1 LGYHFGIG
9 IIPRRHPG
17 NGHGRS
23 EFDPLTGS
31 LEKSVKGLLVHWA
44 LACMQLVATAP
55 LAAVPP
61 APGMSAND
69 SSDAVRA
76 WLAEA
81 RRVVDAAARPGV
93 AWTGPRS
100 GPRAQPG
107 KRVVLVNEDLRNG
120 GILAVDEGVLEAV
133 GVIGWSA
140 KVLDSGGT
148 LEGRKKMLADA
159 LASRPDGLIFI
170 GGDAHAL
177 APWLKPFAERGIPV
191 VGWHAAARA
200 GPVPGTPVAMNVS
213 TDPLEVARVTALAAI
228 VQSGGHAGVVIFT
241 DTNYELPKAKA
252 NEMAAVVRG
261 CACCALLEVRDVP
274 ISGNAERMPAVTR
287 ELLARYGKRWTHALA
302 INDIYF
308 DYATPVL
315 TQAGLPNDA
324 LSMLSAG
331 DGSESAFLRIRKGT
345 FQTGTVA
352 EPLNLHG
359 WQLVDEMN
367 RLLAGEHVT
376 GTVFPVHL
384 VTAANVD
391 ADGGD
396 RLVYDPANGYRD
408 IYRRI
413 WQRP

>member
-1 LGYHFGIG
+1 MKGVFLAWAMACV
-9 IIPRRHPG
+9 P
-17 NGHGRS
+17 S
-23 EFDPLTGS
+23 AVVAQGS
-31 LEKSVKGLLVHWA
+31 AAPASGA
-44 LACMQLVATAP
+44 ASIASADATR
-55 LAAVPP
+55 
-61 APGMSAND
+61 NY
-69 SSDAVRA
+69 
-76 WLAEA
+76 LAEA
-81 RRVVDAAARPGV
+81 RRVVDAAAQPAP
-93 AWTGPRS
+93 AWTGPRT

-107 KRVVLVNEDLRNG
+107 KRIVLVNEDLRNG
-120 GILAVDEGVLEAV
+120 GILAVDEGVLEAAK
-133 GVIGWSA
+133 VIGWSV
-140 KVLDSGGT
+140 KVFDSGGT
-148 LEGRKKMLADA
+148 LEGRKKMLDDA
-159 LASRPDGLIFI
+159 LNSRPDGLIVF

-177 APWLKPFAERGIPV
+177 APWLLPFAERHIPI
-191 VGWHAAARA
+191 VGWHVAAQA
-200 GPVPGTPVAMNVS
+200 GPVAGTPVAMNVS

-228 VQSGGHAGVVIFT
+228 VQSGGHAGVVVFT
-241 DTNYELPKAKA
+241 DTNYELPRTKAEA
-252 NEMAAVVRG
+252 MAAVVRG
-261 CACCALLEVRDVP
+261 CSGCTLLEVRDVS
-274 ISGNAERMPAVTR
+274 ISRNAELMPGTAR
-287 ELLARYGKRWTHALA
+287 ALLARYGKRWTHALA

-308 DYATPVL
+308 DYAAPVL
-315 TQAGLPNDA
+315 TQSALPNTA

-367 RLLAGEHVT
+367 RLFAGERVT

-384 VTAANVD
+384 VTADNVD

>member
-1 LGYHFGIG
+1 M
-9 IIPRRHPG
+9 R
-17 NGHGRS
+17 
-23 EFDPLTGS
+23 
-31 LEKSVKGLLVHWA
+31 GLLGRRA
-44 LACMQLVATAP
+44 LAWAQLIVVVQVAAALPVVGAPASTA
-55 LAAVPP
+55 
-61 APGMSAND
+61 GDGTANY
-69 SSDAVRA
+69 
-76 WLAEA
+76 LAEA
-81 RRVVDAAARPGV
+81 RRVVDTASRPAAAW
-93 AWTGPRS
+93 AGPRN

-107 KRVVLVNEDLRNG
+107 KRLALVNEDLRNG
-120 GILAVDEGVLEAV
+120 GILAVDEGVLEAAKV
-133 GVIGWSA
+133 MGWSV
-140 KVLDSGGT
+140 KVFDSGGT

-159 LASRPDGLIFI
+159 LNSRPDGLILF

-177 APWLKPFAERGIPV
+177 LPWLQPFAERGIPI
-191 VGWHAAARA
+191 VGWHVSAQA
-200 GPVPGTPVAMNVS
+200 GPVHGTPVAMNVS

-228 VQSGGHAGVVIFT
+228 VQSGGRAGVVVFS
-241 DTNYELPKAKA
+241 DTNYQLPKAKA
-252 NEMAAVVRG
+252 DAMAAVVRG
-261 CACCALLEVRDVP
+261 CAGCTLLEVRDVA
-274 ISGNAERMPAVTR
+274 ISRNAELMPATTR

-308 DYATPVL
+308 DYAAPVL
-315 TQAGLPNDA
+315 TQAALPNNA

-367 RLLAGEHVT
+367 RLFAGERVT

-384 VTAANVD
+384 VTADNID

>member
-1 LGYHFGIG
+1 MNGGHST
-9 IIPRRHPG
+9 PG
-17 NGHGRS
+17 
-23 EFDPLTGS
+23 TGS
-31 LEKSVKGLLVHWA
+31 LENSVKGLLVHWA
-44 LACMQLVATAP
+44 LACVQSLAVAQVVAVAP
-55 LAAVPP
+55 ASGVSAA
-61 APGMSAND
+61 D
-69 SSDAVRA
+69 SSDALRA
-76 WLAEA
+76 YLADA
-81 RRVVDAAARPGV
+81 RRVVDAAARSGV

-100 GPRAQPG
+100 GPRAQPA
-107 KRVVLVNEDLRNG
+107 KRIALVNEDLRNG
-120 GILAVDEGVLEAV
+120 GILAVDEGVLEAAK
-133 GVIGWSA
+133 VIGWSA
-140 KVLDSGGT
+140 KVFDSGGT

-159 LASRPDGLIFI
+159 LASQPDGLIIF

-177 APWLKPFAERGIPV
+177 APWLKPFAERGIPI
-191 VGWHAAARA
+191 VGWHVTAQA

-228 VQSGGHAGVVIFT
+228 VQSGGHAGVVVFT

-252 NEMAAVVRG
+252 NAMAAVVRG
-261 CACCALLEVRDVP
+261 CSGCTLLEVRDVP
-274 ISGNAERMPAVTR
+274 ISRNAELMPGTTR
-287 ELLARYGKRWTHALA
+287 ELLARHGKRWTHALA

-315 TQAGLPNDA
+315 TQAALPNNA

-331 DGSESAFLRIRKGT
+331 DGSESAFLRIRRGT

-384 VTAANVD
+384 VTADNID

>member
-1 LGYHFGIG
+1 MQVAGAPVVASAAGTRDY
-9 IIPRRHPG
+9 
-17 NGHGRS
+17 
-23 EFDPLTGS
+23 
-31 LEKSVKGLLVHWA
+31 
-44 LACMQLVATAP
+44 LA
-55 LAAVPP
+55 
-61 APGMSAND
+61 
-69 SSDAVRA
+69 DAK
-76 WLAEA
+76 
-81 RRVVDAAARPGV
+81 RVVDAAAQPAV

-107 KRVVLVNEDLRNG
+107 KRIALVNEDLRNG
-120 GILAVDEGVLEAV
+120 GILAVDEGVLEAAK
-133 GVIGWSA
+133 VIGWSV
-140 KVLDSGGT
+140 KVFDSGGT
-148 LEGRKKMLADA
+148 PEGRKKMLADA
-159 LASRPDGLIFI
+159 LASRPDGLIIF

-177 APWLKPFAERGIPV
+177 APWLQPFSERGIPI
-191 VGWHAAARA
+191 VGWHVAARA

-241 DTNYELPKAKA
+241 DTNYELPRTKAEA
-252 NEMAAVVRG
+252 MAAVVRG
-261 CACCALLEVRDVP
+261 CAGCTLLEVRDVA
-274 ISGNAERMPAVTR
+274 ISRNAELMPGTTR
-287 ELLARYGKRWTHALA
+287 ALLARYGKRWTHALA

-308 DYATPVL
+308 DYAAPVL
-315 TQAGLPNDA
+315 TQAALPNNA

-331 DGSESAFLRIRKGT
+331 DGSESAFLRIRTGS

-367 RLLAGEHVT
+367 RLLAGEHVA

-384 VTAANVD
+384 VTADNVD

-408 IYRRI
+408 IYRHI